1 MPERGYERPSPDFP
15 VPDLD
20 GPAALLAPYTSKR
33 KRTSPRTLRLS
44 EVVRTPGIGP
54 TTRGAR
60 GAKTMAR
67 TKKILITDRTPEL
80 EAGMKMRPPAE
91 PASYLSHLTRQRLLT
106 QEEEVVLAGKVK
118 QGDTAARTNLVEA
131 NMRLVISIA
140 KTYHSTL
147 VPFEDLVQEGAI
159 GLMTACERYDPSK
172 GYRFSTYAT
181 HWIRQAISRAIDNKA
196 RAIRVPA
203 HVSETLRK
211 IERVRTAMAREQG
224 EEPSAEQIAQ
234 HLGISTRKVSA
245 LLQASQEPV
254 SLDMLVGDEEN
265 TTLASLIND
274 RSAANPQE
282 AVLGAEMQQQ
292 LDALLS
298 ILTPREREI
307 MRKRLGF
314 EDDSAQV
321 LQEIGETMHISRERV
336 RQIEVQA
343 LRKLK
348 FAAKRRDLFN
358 YLSE

>member
-1 MPERGYERPSPDFP
+1 MKQAKPSTPSEKWEEPEEATPPQASGE
-15 VPDLD
+15 
-20 GPAALLAPYTSKR
+20 ALSY
-33 KRTSPRTLRLS
+33 
-44 EVVRTPGIGP
+44 I
-54 TTRGAR
+54 TR
-60 GAKTMAR
+60 
-67 TKKILITDRTPEL
+67 
-80 EAGMKMRPPAE
+80 
-91 PASYLSHLTRQRLLT
+91 LTRQRLLSF
-106 QEEEVVLAGKVK
+106 EEEVALSARI
-118 QGDTAARTNLVEA
+118 QRGDSRAKDRLVEA
-131 NMRLVISIA
+131 NMRLVINIA
-140 KTYHSTL
+140 KNYHNPL

-159 GLMTACERYDPSK
+159 GLMTAAERYDPGK

-181 HWIRQAISRAIDNKA
+181 HWIKQAISRAIDNKA
-196 RAIRVPA
+196 KAIRIPA

-211 IERVRTAMAREQG
+211 LEKMRALMMREQG
-224 EEPSAEQIAQ
+224 EEPSPEQ
-234 HLGISTRKVSA
+234 LGQRLGMSARKVNS
-245 LLQASQEPV
+245 LLQAGMEPV

-265 TTLASLIND
+265 TTLASLIFD
-274 RSAANPQE
+274 RTAVNPQE
-282 AVLGAEMQQQ
+282 VVLSAEMQQQ

-348 FAAKRRDLFN
+348 FAAKRRDLFS